1 MGATP
6 DGDIATA
13 SMAVIRYADPLC
25 RLKLEEPQVQA
36 IVFASAA
43 KRGLRYGEVLKY
55 VCLAGWSC
63 RSPQP
68 AGMMR

>member
-25 RLKLEEPQVQA
+25 RLKLELS
-36 IVFASAA
+36 F
-43 KRGLRYGEVLKY
+43 L
-55 VCLAGWSC
+55 
-63 RSPQP
+63 P
-68 AGMMR
+68 AQQNADFDMVRF